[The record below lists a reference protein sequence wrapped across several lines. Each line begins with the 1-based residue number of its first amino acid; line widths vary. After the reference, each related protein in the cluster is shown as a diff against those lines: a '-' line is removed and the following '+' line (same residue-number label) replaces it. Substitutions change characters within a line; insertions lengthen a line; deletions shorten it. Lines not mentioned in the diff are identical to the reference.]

1 MKILYL
7 EDDINLSNTVCEF
20 LEEEGFEIDPS
31 YDGEEALN
39 KLYHKNYDLLLL
51 DVTVPNMNGFELLQN
66 LRESGIKTPAIFITS
81 LSTIDDLSKG
91 YEIGADDYLK
101 KPFILKELLFRIKAL
116 LKREYKM
123 TTDEIEL
130 FPNIIFNDSKNI
142 IFVNKEAY
150 EISQKEADLLKLL
163 YKNRSSCVNFEEIF
177 ETLWSFSE
185 THSDQSLRTYIKN
198 LRKVIG
204 KDMIVSVKKK
214 GYVFV

>member
-1 MKILYL
+1 MI
-7 EDDINLSNTVCEF
+7 
-20 LEEEGFEIDPS
+20 
-31 YDGEEALN
+31 
-39 KLYHKNYDLLLL
+39 
-51 DVTVPNMNGFELLQN
+51 Q
-66 LRESGIKTPAIFITS
+66 
-81 LSTIDDLSKG
+81 
-91 YEIGADDYLK
+91 
-101 KPFILKELLFRIKAL
+101 KELLFRIKAL

-142 IFVNKEAY
+142 IFVNKEPY

-198 LRKVIG
+198 LRKIIG